1 MGASIASTCSRLNV
15 RGCLL
20 AGAAMLLL
28 CAFAADA
35 QSKRAASPQRE
46 EAERQ
51 FRRPVARPNPPRMPA
66 ATLFFCTTNDV
77 QCRTSITDFD
87 LDAVR
92 DLFVF
97 AAWRNLSGEHT
108 QQLRFVLP
116 DGNTY
121 QAMETKFTV
130 DATSTDTN
138 VQVAARSREEKAT
151 SVAFAVAG
159 THITQRSLSGT
170 WTVELYLDGKLI
182 AQSPLTLRPRANP

>member
-1 MGASIASTCSRLNV
+1 MKA
-15 RGCLL
+15 RGCFL
-20 AGAAMLLL
+20 AGVAALLL
-28 CAFAADA
+28 CAMPAGA
-35 QSKRAASPQRE
+35 QSKRAASPKRE
-46 EAERQ
+46 EPARES
-51 FRRPVARPNPPRMPA
+51 RRPVARPNPPRVPA

-97 AAWRNLSGEHT
+97 AAWRNLRGEHT

-121 QAMETKFTV
+121 LVVETKFTV
-130 DATSTDTN
+130 EASSTDTN
-138 VQVAARSREEKAT
+138 VQVAAKSREEKAT
-151 SVAFAVAG
+151 NVALAVAG

-182 AQSPLTLRPRANP
+182 AQSPLTFRPRANP